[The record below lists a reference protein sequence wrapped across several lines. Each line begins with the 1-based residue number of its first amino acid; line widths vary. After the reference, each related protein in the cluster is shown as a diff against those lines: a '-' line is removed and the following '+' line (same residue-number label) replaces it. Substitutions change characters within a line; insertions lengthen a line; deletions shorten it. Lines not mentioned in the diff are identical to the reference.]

1 MQGLLTLL
9 TFLSPFIT
17 TQNLIYTY
25 TVKKFPSRHV
35 IAVSGNCISNRNAGS
50 NFYQM

>member
-17 TQNLIYTY
+17 TQKNMFTKSLFALFSRRNKA
-25 TVKKFPSRHV
+25 VNWDFP
-35 IAVSGNCISNRNAGS
+35 
-50 NFYQM
+50 

>member
-17 TQNLIYTY
+17 TQKNYF
-25 TVKKFPSRHV
+25 TVLVDAWK
-35 IAVSGNCISNRNAGS
+35 IGS
-50 NFYQM
+50 LDGLKWEFR

>member
-17 TQNLIYTY
+17 TQNKI
-25 TVKKFPSRHV
+25 V
-35 IAVSGNCISNRNAGS
+35 ICIDSICGIRRQYPVG
-50 NFYQM
+50 F

>member
-17 TQNLIYTY
+17 TQKIFSTIS
-25 TVKKFPSRHV
+25 KKEK
-35 IAVSGNCISNRNAGS
+35 GKCIRLASSLTAQR
-50 NFYQM
+50 

>member
-17 TQNLIYTY
+17 TQKNFFIVVKYLICAKTL
-25 TVKKFPSRHV
+25 P
-35 IAVSGNCISNRNAGS
+35 
-50 NFYQM
+50 

>member
-17 TQNLIYTY
+17 TQKKTLT
-25 TVKKFPSRHV
+25 TVVPLTANSDFS
-35 IAVSGNCISNRNAGS
+35 
-50 NFYQM
+50 